1 MLIMSVLIAIILL
14 LYIYRIFVF
23 ASIWFFFDRGGWV
36 FVFLYIVFFF
46 VILKVGICRD
56 LVFLSYRG
64 NFVGLSISILFRKG
78 RRLKPP
84 FHPFR
89 AGIAALNTSKPP
101 IFTICKV
108 NCQNN
113 DSLKNPPIGAGN
125 H

>member
-23 ASIWFFFDRGGWV
+23 ASIWFFFDRGWV

-64 NFVGLSISILFRKG
+64 IFRGCLYLFFFGRGVG
-78 RRLKPP
+78 
-84 FHPFR
+84 
-89 AGIAALNTSKPP
+89 
-101 IFTICKV
+101 
-108 NCQNN
+108 
-113 DSLKNPPIGAGN
+113 
-125 H
+125 

>member
-23 ASIWFFFDRGGWV
+23 ASIWFFFDRGGGY

-64 NFVGLSISILFRKG
+64 IFRGCLYLFFFGRGVG
-78 RRLKPP
+78 
-84 FHPFR
+84 
-89 AGIAALNTSKPP
+89 
-101 IFTICKV
+101 
-108 NCQNN
+108 
-113 DSLKNPPIGAGN
+113 
-125 H
+125 